1 MGYPKLPT
9 DKQRTEALEALAAA
23 VRRDLSAAA
32 YVRDRAHQ
40 YVPSSGIHAALLDV
54 AAELEDGA
62 HLEAHRHGEL
72 DDLIGEMMNRR
83 GERRKARERRVQSN
97 TEDTRTK

>member
-9 DKQRTEALEALAAA
+9 DKQRTEALDALAKS

-32 YVRDRAHQ
+32 YVRDRAYQ

-54 AAELEDGA
+54 AGALEDEA
-62 HLEAHRHGEL
+62 HLEAYRHGEL
-72 DDLIGEMMNRR
+72 DDLVEEMMQRR
-83 GERRKARERRVQSN
+83 GERRRSREAQQRS
-97 TEDTRTK
+97 TGGEA